1 MMLASAIGSPPMTS
15 PSSIFIGV
23 ACDLRGLSSWLA
35 GVTVWRVMSK
45 KSRARSAALGA
56 AKAAGGSHLTRKAR
70 MATLTRLSR
79 HLANNNYQ
87 GEGVAQL
94 GERRISDYF
103 AARKAAGVS
112 IRTMQNEAAHIRAAM
127 RAVGRAQAA
136 ASKTISN
143 EALGISGASRK
154 GTKQAPSEE
163 AQAHMLALAATVD
176 PALPILLGLQRHLGL
191 RGMEAIRSG
200 PTLMIWKR
208 QLTSA
213 VGAATIIYGTKGG
226 RRREAHVPNRAR
238 ALAAVS
244 DALELAKKRGG
255 RLVSKPS
262 LKQAETWYR
271 NAMSRYVTAKTG
283 IQGHALRYA
292 FAQESMARYVTQGY
306 SAREARALTS
316 MDLGHGDGRGR
327 YVAMVYGRT
336 TLDR

>member
-1 MMLASAIGSPPMTS
+1 
-15 PSSIFIGV
+15 
-23 ACDLRGLSSWLA
+23 
-35 GVTVWRVMSK
+35 MSK

-70 MATLTRLSR
+70 MATLARLSR

-87 GEGVAQL
+87 GEGVVQL
-94 GERRISDYF
+94 GERRIADYF
-103 AARKAAGVS
+103 AARKAAGVT

-163 AQAHMLALAATVD
+163 AQAQMFALAATVD
-176 PALPILLGLQRHLGL
+176 PALPILLRLQRHLGL

-200 PTLMIWKR
+200 PTLVIWKR

-213 VGAATIIYGTKGG
+213 EGATVIYGTKGG
-226 RRREAHVPNRAR
+226 RRREVHVPNRAR

-262 LKQAETWYR
+262 LKEAETWYR
-271 NAMSRYVTAKTG
+271 NAMSRHVTAKTG

-327 YVAMVYGRT
+327 YVAMVYGANT
-336 TLDR
+336 AG